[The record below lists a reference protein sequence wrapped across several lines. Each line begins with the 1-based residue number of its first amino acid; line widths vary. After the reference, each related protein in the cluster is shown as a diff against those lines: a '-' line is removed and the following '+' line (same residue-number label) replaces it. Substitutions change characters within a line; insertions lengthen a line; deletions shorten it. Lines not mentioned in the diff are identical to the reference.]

1 MMTHNVP
8 HKDYR
13 DSIYACIN
21 SWYNFLYMY
30 KQHIPCI
37 LCTLCCGGP
46 FYAAW
51 FIQSIAYVL
60 WAVFFGGWSLCS
72 TCSFLSWWLAIV
84 WPKGCWGSLFSL
96 FSFASKMFAIFLWKS
111 EKERFMHLR
120 INFFL
125 SNKIAFCDIRK
136 VVSMIQRK
144 KLQFDKV
151 LSSGKVILKSSCTR
165 SLPFRRYTT
174 KKSKRFGLIPIVYS
188 CLWKI

>member
-13 DSIYACIN
+13 DSIYVCIN

-51 FIQSIAYVL
+51 FIQSIACVL
-60 WAVFFGGWSLCS
+60 WAVFFGGWSHCS

-96 FSFASKMFAIFLWKS
+96 FSFASKMFLIFLLKS

-125 SNKIAFCDIRK
+125 SVFRIKLHFVTFVKLFQWFREKNFSSIKFWVVVRSYWSLLAFAVFHSEDI
-136 VVSMIQRK
+136 QLK
-144 KLQFDKV
+144 KAK
-151 LSSGKVILKSSCTR
+151 
-165 SLPFRRYTT
+165 
-174 KKSKRFGLIPIVYS
+174 GLD
-188 CLWKI
+188 WFQ